1 MLSLI
6 TLLVTKVTSHLCTSE
21 GSLQTGLR
29 VGHTQPVPPRQLPG
43 KGERWGSQ
51 EALPLG
57 AGSSSVGP
65 REQVPQSLSCLLP
78 RPSFV
83 YICRHV
89 GGWHGAGTVNAWE
102 YEASEGSDRGGG
114 GGIGL
119 GSAPPA
125 RRWSYCPVFVRGG
138 RFSRLQGPPL
148 PNKECMFHIICYVP
162 VI

>member
-1 MLSLI
+1 MFLFHPVRSGRDVLSLI

-57 AGSSSVGP
+57 AGGSSVGP
-65 REQVPQSLSCLLP
+65 REQVPRSLSCLLP

-83 YICRHV
+83 YIQAR
-89 GGWHGAGTVNAWE
+89 GRLARSW
-102 YEASEGSDRGGG
+102 DRERL
-114 GGIGL
+114 GIRGI
-119 GSAPPA
+119 
-125 RRWSYCPVFVRGG
+125 RR
-138 RFSRLQGPPL
+138 
-148 PNKECMFHIICYVP
+148 
-162 VI
+162 